1 VATPTERRRLLSEL
15 NRVAASDLF
24 QVWRSA
30 GLADVD
36 FAQFITDA
44 FPEIASD
51 YAEVA
56 GNLAADW
63 YEQAAPQLPYQAIV
77 DSGVNTTALTKSAQW
92 ALGADG
98 DMALNRLSG
107 TLQRT
112 VFDGAR
118 STTVANVRNEEGARW
133 ARYASANACEFCA
146 LMAIR
151 GAVYGSEE
159 TAGAQ
164 YHDNC
169 HCLAV
174 EVRPGRN
181 YEPAPHVKDWEDQYK
196 TARRDAE
203 SGGMKAILAAWR
215 QLDD

>member
-1 VATPTERRRLLSEL
+1 MAITPTERRRLLREL
-15 NRVAASDLF
+15 NQAADSDLGG
-24 QVWRSA
+24 VWRRA
-30 GLADVD
+30 AAADVD
-36 FAQFITDA
+36 FARFMVDA
-44 FPEIASD
+44 FPEIAST

-56 GNLAADW
+56 ADLAADW
-63 YEQAAPQLPYQAIV
+63 YEQAAPQLPYRAIP
-77 DSGVNTTALTKSAQW
+77 DPGVNPAALTKSAQW

-98 DMALNRLSG
+98 EDALGRLSG

-118 STTVANVRNEEGARW
+118 NTTVANVRNEDGARW

-164 YHDNC
+164 YHDHC

-174 EVRPGRN
+174 EVRPGHS
-181 YEPAPHVKDWEDQYK
+181 YDPPPQVSEWEQQYK
-196 TARRDAE
+196 QARRDAQ
-203 SGGMKAILAAWR
+203 SGSAKKILSAWR
-215 QLDD
+215 QL